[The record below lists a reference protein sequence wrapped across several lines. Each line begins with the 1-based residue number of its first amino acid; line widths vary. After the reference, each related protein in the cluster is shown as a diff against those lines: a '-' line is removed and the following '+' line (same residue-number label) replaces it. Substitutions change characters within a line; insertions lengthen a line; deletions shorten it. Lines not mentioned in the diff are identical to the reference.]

1 MCYNFNWFCVIIFA
15 HFDHFVVKE
24 IDFMRI
30 FLFVWR
36 CNLVKS
42 KPLEHESMR
51 AIDAKRFKINY
62 YVIAKWIVVPIQKWW
77 MLWRED
83 WQFVGMSFDFKCESM
98 LLHITINM
106 TRTNPISFTLNDNKW
121 PNESCAGNVMK
132 FCNNVTHSMRCR
144 LCENHIHLDII
155 KLLFRYID
163 TVLTSYTNKRHS
175 LF

>member
-1 MCYNFNWFCVIIFA
+1 
-15 HFDHFVVKE
+15 
-24 IDFMRI
+24 MRI

-106 TRTNPISFTLNDNKW
+106 TRTNPISFTLNDNNGRTSLVPAMSWSFAIMSRIQCDAVCAKIIFIWISLSCYLDTSTLFW
-121 PNESCAGNVMK
+121 PHTQTK
-132 FCNNVTHSMRCR
+132 
-144 LCENHIHLDII
+144 
-155 KLLFRYID
+155 D
-163 TVLTSYTNKRHS
+163 TVFFNNWTYAIWLRKMQMIK
-175 LF
+175 